1 MDSIRKALFESVVL
15 FLRSKVLFKADFLS
29 VTASTVGSIT
39 HGYERDAAK
48 LNNVVKIILN
58 PH

>member
-29 VTASTVGSIT
+29 VTASTVESIT
-39 HGYERDAAK
+39 NGYERDAAK